1 MTGQLWAGVDVG
13 KEHHWVCVVDD
24 TGTVVVSRK
33 LINDEQPIRALIG
46 EIDTM
51 SQTVSWTVDLTTVY
65 ASLLLTVLADAGKS
79 VRYLAGRAVWQASG
93 TYRGGEAK
101 TDAKDARVI
110 ADQSRMRG
118 TDLPVL
124 HPHDDLITELRMLT
138 AHRADLVADRT
149 RTINR
154 LRQQLVAVSPALERV
169 AELTQDRG
177 WVVLLSR
184 YQRPK
189 AIRQSGLSRITKTLT
204 ETGVRNAS
212 AIAEAAVTAAKTQT
226 VRLPGEEVAAALVVE
241 LAQGVISLD
250 GRIKATDADI
260 EGRFRRHPLAEVI
273 TSMPGIGFR
282 LGAEFLAAVGDPTL
296 IGSADQLAAWAG
308 LAPRSSRFG
317 ETHRKAAHSPALQQ
331 TTAPGDVHVRSD
343 RDPLRPALSDLLST
357 QTRRR
362 KTAHPSHDLPGQT
375 PHQRPL
381 RTHPRQPRL
390 ATRFTPR
397 SSNRRLDIFIES
409 PFDERRPSLARRR
422 SIRIFRARPRT
433 TSHQTGQR
441 SGNHS
446 SSVAGV
452 AAASLSHTSR
462 RIWLRRK
469 LRLRHGRR

>member
-1 MTGQLWAGVDVG
+1 MSQMWAGVDVG
-13 KEHHWVCVVDD
+13 KEHHWVVVVDD
-24 TGTVVVSRK
+24 TGTVKLSRK
-33 LINDEQPIRALIG
+33 LVNDEQPIRALVA
-46 EIDTM
+46 EIDAM
-51 SQTVSWTVDLTTVY
+51 AERVSWTVDLTTVY

-154 LRQQLVAVSPALERV
+154 LRQQLVAVCPALERV
-169 AELTQDRG
+169 AKLAQDRG

-204 ETGVRNAS
+204 EAGVRNAS
-212 AIAEAAVTAAKTQT
+212 TIAEAAVTAVKTQT
-226 VRLPGEEVAAALVVE
+226 VRLPGEEVAAALVAE

-250 GRIKATDADI
+250 DRIKATDADI
-260 EGRFRRHPLAEVI
+260 EGRFRRHRLAEVI
-273 TSMPGIGFR
+273 TSIPGIGFR

-308 LAPRSSRFG
+308 LAPV
-317 ETHRKAAHSPALQQ
+317 P
-331 TTAPGDVHVRSD
+331 
-343 RDPLRPALSDLLST
+343 RDSGKRTGRL
-357 QTRRR
+357 
-362 KTAHPSHDLPGQT
+362 HT
-375 PHQRPL
+375 PQRY
-381 RTHPRQPRL
+381 
-390 ATRFTPR
+390 
-397 SSNRRLDIFIES
+397 SRRLRRVMYMSALTAIRCDPHS
-409 PFDERRPSLARRR
+409 RTYYQRKRDEGKRPIQATICLARRR
-422 SIRIFRARPRT
+422 TDVLYALIRDNRT
-433 TSHQTGQR
+433 WQPDSPHITKS
-441 SGNHS
+441 
-446 SSVAGV
+446 
-452 AAASLSHTSR
+452 AA
-462 RIWLRRK
+462 
-469 LRLRHGRR
+469 

>member
-1 MTGQLWAGVDVG
+1 MSQMWAGVDVG
-13 KEHHWVCVVDD
+13 KEHHWVVVVDD
-24 TGTVVVSRK
+24 TGTVKLSRK
-33 LINDEQPIRALIG
+33 LVNDEQPIRALVA
-46 EIDTM
+46 EIDAM
-51 SQTVSWTVDLTTVY
+51 AERVSWTVDLTTVY

-154 LRQQLVAVSPALERV
+154 LRQQLVAVCPALERV
-169 AELTQDRG
+169 AKLAQDRG

-204 ETGVRNAS
+204 EAGVRNAS
-212 AIAEAAVTAAKTQT
+212 TIAEAAVTAVKTQT
-226 VRLPGEEVAAALVVE
+226 VRLPGEEVAAALVAE

-250 GRIKATDADI
+250 DRIKATDADI
-260 EGRFRRHPLAEVI
+260 EGRFRRHRLAEVI
-273 TSMPGIGFR
+273 TSIPGIGFR

-308 LAPRSSRFG
+308 LAPV
-317 ETHRKAAHSPALQQ
+317 P
-331 TTAPGDVHVRSD
+331 
-343 RDPLRPALSDLLST
+343 RDSGKRTGRL
-357 QTRRR
+357 
-362 KTAHPSHDLPGQT
+362 HT
-375 PHQRPL
+375 PQRY
-381 RTHPRQPRL
+381 
-390 ATRFTPR
+390 
-397 SSNRRLDIFIES
+397 SRRLRRVMYMSALTAIRCDPHS
-409 PFDERRPSLARRR
+409 RTYYQRKRDEGKRPIQATICLARRR
-422 SIRIFRARPRT
+422 TNVLYVLIRDNRT
-433 TSHQTGQR
+433 WQPDSPHITKS
-441 SGNHS
+441 
-446 SSVAGV
+446 
-452 AAASLSHTSR
+452 AA
-462 RIWLRRK
+462 
-469 LRLRHGRR
+469 